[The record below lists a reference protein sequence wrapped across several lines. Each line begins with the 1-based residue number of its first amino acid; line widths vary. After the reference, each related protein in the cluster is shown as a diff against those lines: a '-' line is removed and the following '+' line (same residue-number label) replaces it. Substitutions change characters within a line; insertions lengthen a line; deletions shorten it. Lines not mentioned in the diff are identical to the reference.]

1 MVAMSCGT
9 ARCRSDD
16 MSASATHHAF
26 RLARRCPRG
35 CRAPVSTP
43 VLIGR
48 YYDPQTGQFLSVDPM
63 VSQTLEPY
71 QYVKDNPVGE
81 VDPSG
86 ETFVGAYAQ
95 GNGFLCPAE
104 PGLPICYASYGR
116 PGGFA
121 LGRWIVDMART
132 TGKTTKIIAQA
143 VVKSVRRDECKV
155 LLATAGVLGAAPAGT
170 AVVMASVGQEA
181 GTALAVFAIS
191 GGMGSIA
198 ALGVGI
204 GIAFSRC

>member
-1 MVAMSCGT
+1 MFAMKPGT
-9 ARCRSDD
+9 GQCRRGS
-16 MSASATHHAF
+16 SSSI
-26 RLARRCPRG
+26 RPGSSEPSRRCPCSPRG
-35 CRAPVSTP
+35 HRRGLST
-43 VLIGR
+43 VNR

>member
-1 MVAMSCGT
+1 MVAMSFGT
-9 ARCRSDD
+9 TCRRGRHT
-16 MSASATHHAF
+16 SASGLHHVP
-26 RLARRCPRG
+26 RRARRCPRRHG
-35 CRAPVSTP
+35 GGPSEPV
-43 VLIGR
+43 VVGR

>member
-16 MSASATHHAF
+16 LSASATHHAF

>member
-1 MVAMSCGT
+1 MVAMGCET
-9 ARCRSDD
+9 RRCRRGEPFPSGW
-16 MSASATHHAF
+16 HLGG
-26 RLARRCPRG
+26 RRRRCCNRSPGRG
-35 CRAPVSTP
+35 PVP
-43 VLIGR
+43 HYVVGR

>member
-16 MSASATHHAF
+16 LSVSATHHAF